1 MEYPPP
7 GTALVEE
14 LDQKLLVQLRD
25 GRKIIGVLRSFDQFA
40 NLVLEH
46 AVERIIVGT
55 QYCDIPLGI
64 YVLRGENLVLMGQVD
79 PAKEVPP
86 GLTEVT
92 EPEIRQAIRAEK
104 EAARLKGSMLARF
117 DFLVSAVLGVARAS
131 SATGC
136 VLCGMSNNNC
146 PQVLYAHIFVLPCAN
161 GSLWAW
167 VFPCRQRKQG
177 QVFCQL
183 NDIMHGMN
191 SVDWPVVVPVWLF
204 GGRMTGLLS

>member
-1 MEYPPP
+1 MMEYPPP

-86 GLTEVT
+86 GLTAVT

-117 DFLVSAVLGVARAS
+117 DFLVGWAS
-131 SATGC
+131 CRGQQSC
-136 VLCGMSNNNC
+136 VQH
-146 PQVLYAHIFVLPCAN
+146 PA
-161 GSLWAW
+161 
-167 VFPCRQRKQG
+167 
-177 QVFCQL
+177 
-183 NDIMHGMN
+183 
-191 SVDWPVVVPVWLF
+191 
-204 GGRMTGLLS
+204 GGRCGQHSC

>member
-46 AVERIIVGT
+46 AVERIIVGNLF
-55 QYCDIPLGI
+55 CDIPLGI

-79 PAKEVPP
+79 PDKEVPP
-86 GLTEVT
+86 GLTAVT
-92 EPEIRQAIRAEK
+92 EPEIRQAVRAEK

-117 DFLVSAVLGVARAS
+117 DFLVRQAVGGVAAAAAAASAWSAVL
-131 SATGC
+131 TC
-136 VLCGMSNNNC
+136 
-146 PQVLYAHIFVLPCAN
+146 
-161 GSLWAW
+161 
-167 VFPCRQRKQG
+167 
-177 QVFCQL
+177 
-183 NDIMHGMN
+183 
-191 SVDWPVVVPVWLF
+191 
-204 GGRMTGLLS
+204 

>member
-86 GLTEVT
+86 GLTAVT
-92 EPEIRQAIRAEK
+92 EPEIRTAIRAEK

-117 DFLVSAVLGVARAS
+117 DFLVSGVLGLGAS
-131 SATGC
+131 CKRSGMSRQHMSAGGACMPTDLAFGSFCLWLSSKHDISNLLVRHGAQNDRC
-136 VLCGMSNNNC
+136 VLVYHPLKCSC
-146 PQVLYAHIFVLPCAN
+146 LVTA
-161 GSLWAW
+161 
-167 VFPCRQRKQG
+167 R
-177 QVFCQL
+177 
-183 NDIMHGMN
+183 
-191 SVDWPVVVPVWLF
+191 
-204 GGRMTGLLS
+204 

>member
-46 AVERIIVGT
+46 AVERIIVGN
-55 QYCDIPLGI
+55 QFCDIPLGI

-86 GLTEVT
+86 GLAAVT
-92 EPEIRQAIRAEK
+92 EPEIRQAMRAEK

-117 DFLVSAVLGVARAS
+117 DFLVGAVAAAVGGL
-131 SATGC
+131 
-136 VLCGMSNNNC
+136 LCSGN
-146 PQVLYAHIFVLPCAN
+146 HGLPCYSRLDAVRC
-161 GSLWAW
+161 SA
-167 VFPCRQRKQG
+167 
-177 QVFCQL
+177 
-183 NDIMHGMN
+183 M
-191 SVDWPVVVPVWLF
+191 
-204 GGRMTGLLS
+204 